1 MQHSSMVVQLI
12 KGSPD
17 GTKSR
22 IKNINFDKHFGKS
35 CVNVK
40 TLKCNECGEKV
51 GIANKGKHE

>member
-51 GIANKGKHE
+51 